1 MKNKLFE
8 IFEKVNHISLDNDQ
22 DKRDEIIKQFITFD
36 DTELNLGGNIP
47 KINISYNDDEAKKSK
62 SFGGYVPN
70 DMIIDIIGANRN
82 LADILRT
89 LGHELVHHK
98 QNLEGKINAQ
108 SGETGSDE
116 ENEANAKA
124 GILLRNFGKINDN
137 IYE

>member
-22 DKRDEIIKQFITFD
+22 DKRDEIIKQFITFA

>member
-22 DKRDEIIKQFITFD
+22 DKRDEIIKQFITFAD
-36 DTELNLGGNIP
+36 NELNLGGNIP